1 MAPGG
6 VNFLKEV
13 LSKQGVSFGFVHRVN
28 TKSNNFVEILVDP
41 KYTKTF

>member
-6 VNFLKEV
+6 LNFLRDV
-13 LSKQGVSFGFVHRVN
+13 LSKQGVTFGFVYRVN
-28 TKSNNFVEILVDP
+28 TKTNNFVEVLVDP